1 MTDAVIERPQTLIE
15 KLEKQRDAWFKR
27 HKEYCDM
34 EARSRGCAIDEC
46 IDIVKQH
53 QAESGWI
60 SVDERL
66 PHPKEMLTNH
76 YEPKEFYE
84 IILKTGELLIAS
96 YTHMKNDGNNE
107 ILFMDCTIVL
117 TDGKWELLDA
127 GFDGYQA
134 DEVAYWKPIKP
145 PSEVQGD
152 K

>member
-1 MTDAVIERPQTLIE
+1 MPSKYWIG
-15 KLEKQRDAWFKR
+15 F
-27 HKEYCDM
+27 
-34 EARSRGCAIDEC
+34 GIDTA

-53 QAESGWI
+53 QAENGWI

-66 PHPKEMLTNH
+66 PHAEEMLTNH

-96 YTHMKNDGNNE
+96 YTHMKNDGINE

-117 TDGKWELLDA
+117 TDGHWELLDA

-134 DEVAYWKPIKP
+134 DDVAYWKPIKP
-145 PSEVQGD
+145 PSEVQD
-152 K
+152 AT